1 MKFFACVMLV
11 ICGYLACSLFGRR
24 NRKQLFDNLEELHRW
39 RVNAEEAR
47 RWLAEFPDVAIALDH
62 VQRCAAG
69 VENPEFIADVRERMR
84 VRYQRRM
91 EFLAPAYVP
100 YVDVPSPA
108 ASACVAAR
116 TEDEFRV
123 AYQHLSAECCSDD
136 TPSKP
141 SRWDG
146 AMRGL

>member
-1 MKFFACVMLV
+1 MKYV
-11 ICGYLACSLFGRR
+11 IMVVIGYLACSVFRSGWL
-24 NRKQLFDNLEELHRW
+24 KQLRADRAEMHRW

-62 VQRCAAG
+62 VMRCAAG
-69 VENPEFIADVRERMR
+69 VENPAFIADVRQAMR
-84 VRYQRRM
+84 ARRAP
-91 EFLAPAYVP
+91 LATQAPA
-100 YVDVPSPA
+100 
-108 ASACVAAR
+108 AR
-116 TEDEFRV
+116 EFGV